1 MEKISPNEYNWGMN
15 DTRSLLARGLA
26 ALNLDLG
33 DKALDTLLRYIGEIE
48 TWNPAFGLVNASGDD
63 LLIKHILDSLAPW
76 YLLKGLLEECDRSPA
91 LIAEGRT
98 ATLSDI
104 GTGAGLPGI
113 PLSIILGDR
122 KLRLIDRMG
131 KRISFLESQKAILR
145 LDNVEIVESEL
156 EKAPGPLDIV
166 VFRAFRPFSELKLFR
181 TLWKNLT
188 PGGALFAY
196 KGKLLNAKMELD
208 FLAADPLLAGP
219 FSRAEILPIWVP
231 FLDEERC
238 VVIVRK

>member
-1 MEKISPNEYNWGMN
+1 MENISPNEYNGGMN

-26 ALNLDLG
+26 VLNLELG
-33 DKALDTLLRYIGEIE
+33 NEATDRLLRYVGQIE
-48 TWNPAFGLVNASGDD
+48 TWNPSYGLVNASGDE
-63 LLIKHILDSLAPW
+63 LIIKHILDSLAPW

-91 LIAEGRT
+91 LIAEGRK

-113 PLSIILGDR
+113 PLSILFGDR

-131 KRISFLESQKAILR
+131 KRISFLESQKAMLR

-156 EKAPGPLDIV
+156 EKAPGPLDVV
-166 VFRAFRPFSELKLFR
+166 VFRAFRPFSELKLFK
-181 TLWKNLT
+181 TLWKNMT

-196 KGKLLNAKMELD
+196 KGKLLNAKMEIGE
-208 FLAADPLLAGP
+208 LATDPLLAGP
-219 FSRAEILPIWVP
+219 FSRAEIHPIWVP
-231 FLDEERC
+231 FLNEERC

>member
-1 MEKISPNEYNWGMN
+1 MENISPSEYNRGMN

-26 ALNLDLG
+26 ALNLDVG
-33 DKALDTLLRYIGEIE
+33 DKALDTLLRYFGEIE
-48 TWNPAFGLVNASGDD
+48 AWNPAYGLVNASGDD

-76 YLLKGLLEECDRSPA
+76 YLLKSLLEECDRSPA
-91 LIAEGRT
+91 LIAEGRK

-113 PLSIILGDR
+113 PLSVIFGDR
-122 KLRLIDRMG
+122 KLRLIERMG
-131 KRISFLESQKAILR
+131 KRISFLESQKALLK

-156 EKAPGPLDIV
+156 EKAPGPLDVV

-208 FLAADPLLAGP
+208 LLATDPLLAGP

-238 VVIVRK
+238 VVIARK